1 MVIPNAISTQMEAP
15 GITSASQL
23 TTVSDHN
30 RLGRLATL
38 RPHCLNLLD
47 DVHAIGDRSEDD
59 MLPIKP
65 ICFHCAE
72 EELGAIG
79 AGSCIRHRKDTRTSV
94 LQSEVFIYK
103 LSPID

>member
-1 MVIPNAISTQMEAP
+1 MPYQLQAQLEWQAP
-15 GITSASQL
+15 RIISASQL

-30 RLGRLATL
+30 LLGCLATL
-38 RPHCLNLLD
+38 RPHCLNLFD
-47 DVHAIGDRSEDD
+47 DIHAIGDRSEDD

-79 AGSCIRHRKDTRTSV
+79 AGSCIRHRQDTGTSV
-94 LQSEVFIYK
+94 LQSEVFICK